1 MFEWFAIIII
11 SAAAAMKT
19 EKWKYRIPLGILSG
33 LVSASIAAI
42 LLVTDDPLRKVNKII
57 IGGIINTV
65 ISLAIIALFA
75 WLFKRRQG

>member
-11 SAAAAMKT
+11 SAAATMKT
-19 EKWKYRIPLGILSG
+19 EKWKYRIPLGILSS

>member
-19 EKWKYRIPLGILSG
+19 EKWKYRSPLGILSG